1 MESEISS
8 AYLSKLT
15 LTINGKK
22 PGRESTGCSIYLLS
36 LIKQEKC
43 GKKNPQKQQLS
54 CLLIQS
60 DRTTITR
67 NNV

>member
-36 LIKQEKC
+36 LIKQEEC
-43 GKKNPQKQQLS
+43 GKKKIPQK
-54 CLLIQS
+54 
-60 DRTTITR
+60 
-67 NNV
+67 NN